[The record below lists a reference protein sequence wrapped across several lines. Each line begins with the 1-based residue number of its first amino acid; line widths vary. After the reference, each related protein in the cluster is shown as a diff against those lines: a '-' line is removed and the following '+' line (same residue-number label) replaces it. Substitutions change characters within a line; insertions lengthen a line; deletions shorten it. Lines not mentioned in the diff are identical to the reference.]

1 MCSTTPKTKAASP
14 AVKEGSDVKKPP
26 ALPPI
31 KALQQFLTDTYN
43 SQQSNLEPATNNL
56 NGFALPM
63 KEAAI
68 SIRMIE
74 SDGNQQYAGIND
86 TKMIYSGSLVKVA
99 ALYAAFDLRAAARK
113 HAGDN
118 SFTSETTFFTS
129 LNTAIDTSTATPRL
143 ITFGKGL
150 HPEWTKIFKG
160 FKASGANK
168 VEFLPSFQTDLDN
181 IGENPNAGKVIRA
194 LGYCYINVALKK
206 GNLFDEPSLNGVWLA
221 GDYSGEGTQI
231 PGGLKSVR
239 VPVVNDTVP
248 GGSGQAI
255 TTKKMSE
262 IFMLLHNGKASPHI
276 ADAGERSD
284 ANGGAHAI
292 LQTEGSFFF
301 DVATPTHTP
310 FIHITAVP
318 NFSRDCAKVGIGTL
332 GPIGVGGPSV
342 ISEGDVMKWG
352 DPGAISTFNTKY
364 HRKLTGDFALC
375 WQNMYKPDNHFD
387 VLIKLINQTIAGF
400 LAQ

>member
-1 MCSTTPKTKAASP
+1 MCSSTTPKTKAASP
-14 AVKEGSDVKKPP
+14 AVKDGSEVKKPP

-31 KALQQFLTDTYN
+31 KSLQQFLTDTYN
-43 SQQSNLEPATNNL
+43 AQQVNLELATNIL
-56 NGFALPM
+56 NGFTLPA

-86 TKMIYSGSLVKVA
+86 TKMYYSGSLVKVA
-99 ALYAAFDLRAAARK
+99 ALYAAFELRAAARK
-113 HAGDN
+113 HAGDI
-118 SFTSETTFFTS
+118 SFSSETTFFSS
-129 LNTAIDTSTATPRL
+129 LNANIDTSTATQRL
-143 ITFGKGL
+143 IAFGKGL

-160 FKASGANK
+160 FKASGPDK
-168 VEFLPSFQTDLDN
+168 VEFLPSFQTDLKN

-194 LGYCYINVALKK
+194 LGYSWINVSLKK

-221 GDYSGEGTQI
+221 GDYSGEGATI
-231 PGGLKSVR
+231 SGGWKSVR
-239 VPVVNDTVP
+239 VPVVNDTVV

-262 IFMLLHNGKASPHI
+262 IFYQLHTGRGYPHI
-276 ADAGERSD
+276 IETAERTA

-301 DVATPTHTP
+301 DPS
-310 FIHITAVP
+310 FITITESPV
-318 NFSRDCAKVGIGTL
+318 FSRDCAKVGIGTL

-342 ISEGDVMKWG
+342 ISEGDVMSW
-352 DPGAISTFNTKY
+352 DDTAAITTFNTKY
-364 HRKLTGDFALC
+364 QRKLTGDFALC
-375 WQNMYKPDNHFD
+375 WQNMYKPDSHFD
-387 VLIKLINQTIAGF
+387 ELIKLINKTIKDF